1 MLDLNFTKELEAEGL
16 ARDLIRVI
24 QQARKDAG
32 FNVSDHIKL
41 AIEIDKNSQ
50 EILQSFVSFINEQT
64 LSMLEFAIVDEK
76 KFSYIT
82 EKDMED
88 IKVKLAMLVR

>member
-1 MLDLNFTKELEAEGL
+1 
-16 ARDLIRVI
+16 
-24 QQARKDAG
+24 
-32 FNVSDHIKL
+32 
-41 AIEIDKNSQ
+41 
-50 EILQSFVSFINEQT
+50 
-64 LSMLEFAIVDEK
+64 MLEFAVIDEK